1 MNNNLTSYDYRIIA
15 AGLSVSDILNLCAT
29 DNYLNNAI
37 CNNESFWKEKLDK
50 DYGQFDYN
58 LFNFTSWKQLYILI
72 DRIRIYH
79 TGTPDGRLYHDQF
92 FDYPQLFDDIKPI
105 QISQGENGDDIMVI
119 DIYNNLWEY
128 AADDGKISK
137 TRVPDV
143 KAKKVVF
150 FSHNMYGNLLIDTDD
165 NLFSFNKRDYK
176 NLNFKAKDIV
186 ASSSELLAIIDLNDN
201 VILHVFRL
209 GKYIPIKDIKVKQI
223 AIGSRGFLWD
233 LYLIDLNDDVWAF
246 RSDNKLYK
254 VSLAGAITKD
264 DLVQIPNIK
273 AKQISAK
280 SHHCLLID
288 MDSNVWGFGGPLS
301 ALGLGE
307 NNKEDNDD
315 EDNDDE
321 YIDYL
326 SPVRVSNL
334 KALKVETGSIGNS
347 VIIDTNYNVWV
358 FGNDPEETLG
368 AGPHH
373 GNVIGITQIPNIKA
387 LDVFLQNNL
396 FLVTF

>member
-1 MNNNLTSYDYRIIA
+1 MNNNLTSYDYRRMA

-79 TGTPDGRLYHDQF
+79 TGDSDTTYDF
-92 FDYPQLFDDIKPI
+92 PQLFDNIKPI
-105 QISQGENGDDIMVI
+105 QISQGRNGNDTMVI

-128 AADDGKISK
+128 VSENYEISK
-137 TRVPDV
+137 TQVQGV

-150 FSHNMYGNLLIDTDD
+150 SSHKGYGMIPNYLIDTDY
-165 NLFSFNKRDYK
+165 NLFAFIGRNYQ

-186 ASSSELLAIIDLNDN
+186 FSLPVTAIIDLNDN
-201 VILHVFRL
+201 VTLDFTNRPGLFR
-209 GKYIPIKDIKVKQI
+209 GSFSIKDIKVKQI
-223 AIGSRGFLWD
+223 TVGGHNASWH
-233 LYLIDLNDDVWAF
+233 LYLIDFNNDVWAF
-246 RSDNKLYK
+246 RAEAEDMNKVYK
-254 VSLAGAITKD
+254 VALAGAITKD

-288 MDSNVWGFGGPLS
+288 MDSNVWGFGEPLS
-301 ALGLGE
+301 ALGFRE
-307 NNKEDNDD
+307 TD
-315 EDNDDE
+315 DDE

-326 SPVRVSNL
+326 SPVRISNL
-334 KALKVETGSIGNS
+334 KALKVETGPLGNS
-347 VIIDTNYNVWV
+347 VIIDTNHNVWV
-358 FGNDPEETLG
+358 FGYDQKGTLG
-368 AGPHH
+368 AGRH
-373 GNVIGITQIPNIKA
+373 NYDVIGITQIPNIKA
-387 LDVFLQNNL
+387 LDVFLQDNL